1 MSGFIAIVNIDGA
14 PVDQELLQRLTESLH
29 FRGPDLQQTW
39 IDGNVGLGHT
49 LFRTTHEALY
59 ENQPAS
65 LDSKVY
71 IAGSIR
77 IDGREELV
85 DKLGLTGALDLN
97 HTPDSELILHTYST
111 KSENF
116 LDHLLGDFA
125 FVLWDG
131 KKRKLLCVKD
141 RFGKRQLYYCRIHQS
156 FIVSNSIHCLLQ
168 YPGISKQLSEQAIGD
183 FLLFGDHTWG
193 NKAQTAFTAIQSL
206 LPSHALTLQ
215 DGQVKTWS
223 YWNFPLNLPLL
234 RYKKENDYLVH
245 FQDIFQTAVSDRL
258 RTDKAAVSLS
268 GGIDSSA
275 IAATIR
281 GIGGAGDQTFELTA
295 LTVLHDSIHPSD
307 EHYYADLTATRLG
320 LTPHYMDGGSY
331 PLLSRPVLTTR
342 PLEEYQPDLGL
353 DFYRACSELSRI
365 MLTGAAG
372 DNLLTFSSVLP
383 ALKERNPLAVLFD
396 IYHLRKLYGTY
407 PGFGTG
413 LLARMK
419 WLRERKRNGDNSHV
433 APYPYPGWIN
443 PEFESR
449 LKLKE
454 RWHEIWSWKLPHAH
468 PRHPRI
474 HEALVQPDWNTDD
487 IYMHCNFTLPEERD
501 PFLDQRL
508 VEFVLSLPPLPWL
521 YKKHLLRKSM
531 AEKLPAELIKRPK
544 TPLGLL
550 HDSLLKQPG
559 TGWVDSW
566 LPVPELS
573 PFIDRTKIPQ
583 LSTGDCEEN
592 LSYTSLRPLLL
603 NIWLRELK

>member
-1 MSGFIAIVNIDGA
+1 MSGFVAIVNMDGA
-14 PVDQELLQRLTESLH
+14 PVDQKLLQRLTDSLH

-65 LDSKVY
+65 LDNKIY
-71 IAGSIR
+71 ITGSIR
-77 IDGREELV
+77 IDGRKELA
-85 DKLGLTGALDLN
+85 DKLGLTGTLDLDR
-97 HTPDSELILHTYST
+97 TPDSELILHTYST
-111 KSENF
+111 KFEAF

-131 KKRKLLCVKD
+131 KKRKLLCAKD
-141 RFGKRQLYYCRIHQS
+141 RFGKRQLYYSRIHHS
-156 FIVSNSIHCLLQ
+156 FIVSNSIHCMLQ
-168 YPGISKQLSEQAIGD
+168 HPSISRQLNEQAIGD

-193 NKAQTAFTAIQSL
+193 DKDQTAFTAIQSL
-206 LPSHALTLQ
+206 LPSHALSLQ

-223 YWNFPLNLPLL
+223 YWDFPLDLPLL
-234 RYKKENDYLVH
+234 HYRKESDYLAH

-281 GIGGAGDQTFELTA
+281 DIKGAGDQTFELTA
-295 LTVLHDSIHPSD
+295 LTVLHDSIHPND
-307 EHYYADLTATRLG
+307 EHYYADLAATRLG

-331 PLLSRPVLTTR
+331 PLLSPPVLTTR
-342 PLEEYQPDLGL
+342 PLEQYQPGLGL
-353 DFYRACSELSRI
+353 DFNRACSELSRI
-365 MLTGAAG
+365 MLTGSAG
-372 DNLLTFSSVLP
+372 DNLMTFSSVLQ
-383 ALKERNPLAVLFD
+383 ALKEGNPLAVLSD
-396 IYHLRKLYGTY
+396 IYHLRKLYGIF

-413 LLARMK
+413 LLARLK
-419 WLRERKRNGDNSHV
+419 WLQERKRGGNSHI
-433 APYPYPGWIN
+433 APYPYPNWIN

-454 RWHEIWSWKLPHAH
+454 RWYEIWSWKLPQTN
-468 PRHPRI
+468 PRHPQI

-487 IYMHCNFTLPEERD
+487 IYMYSNFTLPEERD

-521 YKKHLLRKSM
+521 YKKHLLRRSM

-566 LPVPELS
+566 LPVPKLS
-573 PFIDRTKIPQ
+573 PFIDRTKIPS
-583 LSTGDCEEN
+583 LLNGEEN
-592 LSYTSLRPLLL
+592 HHSYTNLRPLLL
-603 NIWLRELK
+603 NLWLRELK